1 VFFFKYFSK
10 SVHCSKKGPGDSGNY
25 ATTCTPMVLFIVL
38 FFYFR
43 PLHMFLVFCCLRFF
57 YMAMLD
63 SEIYPPIIILYRVI
77 QISASLHWT
86 YVVLKK
92 IFKWGY
98 YTTVA
103 KNSNVKNVPTKV
115 QLLIYIQSIQARLW
129 DSQQNIML
137 THYATVIKIIQS
149 WNFSFFMLKEK
160 YFICN

>member
-1 VFFFKYFSK
+1 MAKIKVFFFFKYFSK

-86 YVVLKK
+86 QYLKK
-92 IFKWGY
+92 SLNEVI
-98 YTTVA
+98 TVA

-115 QLLIYIQSIQARLW
+115 QLLHYIHPKHTGKTLRLATKYNV
-129 DSQQNIML
+129 DSLCYGN
-137 THYATVIKIIQS
+137 
-149 WNFSFFMLKEK
+149 
-160 YFICN
+160 